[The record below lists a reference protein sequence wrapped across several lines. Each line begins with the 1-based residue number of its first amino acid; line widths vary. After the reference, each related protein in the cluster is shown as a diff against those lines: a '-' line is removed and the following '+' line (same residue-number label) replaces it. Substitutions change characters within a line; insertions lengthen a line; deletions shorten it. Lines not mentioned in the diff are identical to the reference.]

1 MAPVSARR
9 VCNKYFGLSPE
20 KGTGLFVLIG
30 LTFWGWNTFGRS
42 DTIRGDEPQ
51 NFPGLAPHD
60 IRVQRHEQEMPG
72 HKQPLKKLPPK
83 PAPKMASAIQV
94 PQPPPPA
101 PPVATFY
108 SEPNCKG
115 KSVVVKASEMTADCG
130 EDKRTSGCLDLCSEN
145 IKLDGK
151 NIKNGVK
158 SILVTGSKTL
168 DLYQQCS
175 RKDYWSSIY
184 ELDGCVNIY
193 SWPGTSAVGFSEDS
207 PLETPIETHK
217 PQGAPSKFRVVYSAE
232 SSVYFAYQTQASHY
246 SFEQNHQEGGKWT
259 RLITARVMDDLG
271 DQFPTYVAR
280 RHPFSRRYG
289 PINKAD
295 VITKWLNSVDAPQ
308 EEVIVVIDPD
318 NWFTGSIR
326 PWVDKVKKGQAVAQA
341 AFYAGST
348 VQVTKL
354 WQIFCKKNCDFK
366 LDMAAVPYL
375 MHRDDWKEVA
385 PLWKMYSIMIKE
397 HMESHP
403 GFEKQFPSLQ
413 VGWCAEMYGY
423 VFGAAHAGVPHIIE
437 NRLQLRDVG
446 PRLGP
451 EVTKNV
457 PFLHMGRIWFP
468 KSYGCKKWCHTSGH
482 EFDGYGMQVWCKCN
496 TTASD
501 VIPWPPAPGMDFV
514 SAKTLEYLHD
524 SREKYGPIP
533 ASKFRPDPYHG
544 SLP

>member
-1 MAPVSARR
+1 M
-9 VCNKYFGLSPE
+9 
-20 KGTGLFVLIG
+20 
-30 LTFWGWNTFGRS
+30 
-42 DTIRGDEPQ
+42 DTIDYRKGVCSFLPVLFLHFVVCVFSVTACTLSTHSFYRDADHTQPSRVFDNGIRCTHQ
-51 NFPGLAPHD
+51 LLLKIAFVVVRMDGTDCRVFPSFLSACML
-60 IRVQRHEQEMPG
+60 RVLYGYDVGSR
-72 HKQPLKKLPPK
+72 
-83 PAPKMASAIQV
+83 
-94 PQPPPPA
+94 PPA
-101 PPVATFY
+101 CTGVNGTRHPLCVCPWRL
-108 SEPNCKG
+108 
-115 KSVVVKASEMTADCG
+115 DC
-130 EDKRTSGCLDLCSEN
+130 R
-145 IKLDGK
+145 
-151 NIKNGVK
+151 
-158 SILVTGSKTL
+158 
-168 DLYQQCS
+168 
-175 RKDYWSSIY
+175 
-184 ELDGCVNIY
+184 
-193 SWPGTSAVGFSEDS
+193 
-207 PLETPIETHK
+207 
-217 PQGAPSKFRVVYSAE
+217 
-232 SSVYFAYQTQASHY
+232 
-246 SFEQNHQEGGKWT
+246 
-259 RLITARVMDDLG
+259 MDDLG